1 MYLCEYPNRTI
12 FKNQIVRHMYLRT
25 VKSVVLQDTICVTRN
40 SIIYS
45 FTPLAVALSVYQLIP
60 SQQITYPNS
69 NLSCDMEG
77 HAMTVVPETRKVD
90 MCERVDHNVEVD
102 SAS

>member
-1 MYLCEYPNRTI
+1 
-12 FKNQIVRHMYLRT
+12 
-25 VKSVVLQDTICVTRN
+25 
-40 SIIYS
+40 
-45 FTPLAVALSVYQLIP
+45 VYQLIP

-90 MCERVDHNVEVD
+90 MCERVDPNVEVG
-102 SAS
+102 SSS